1 MPPIRKSSW
10 YQTQSSPLK
19 NNFFPNCI
27 EKYHIVVTFSSH
39 LKKLHSNLRFWQEN
53 LNLWIFFTH
62 FTHKKHH
69 KTTFRLMHI
78 FFFLQNLATN
88 KSFFHYLVC
97 EDITDEK
104 ILQFTKNN
112 VAIIGNKKSQQ
123 KMSSVCYQNL
133 FRWLHTFTRKWAGK
147 KFLKCLLAW

>member
-1 MPPIRKSSW
+1 MYRKVGIISW
-10 YQTQSSPLK
+10 LLFYLIW
-19 NNFFPNCI
+19 NNCI
-27 EKYHIVVTFSSH
+27 LIWDFDEEK
-39 LKKLHSNLRFWQEN
+39 
-53 LNLWIFFTH
+53 LNCGFFFTH
-62 FTHKKHH
+62 FTHEKILENNFLSSAHNIY
-69 KTTFRLMHI
+69 I
-78 FFFLQNLATN
+78 FFFATK
-88 KSFFHYLVC
+88 KSIFLYLVC

-112 VAIIGNKKSQQ
+112 VAIIANKKSQQ